1 MKNPNRVLEEYR
13 RRLSELKKSSWDQKS
28 DLLEKQENKLK
39 RGIARLIDSYAQ
51 EYINQEEFEPRIKA
65 MKQSLKTIEEEKKR
79 IFDQKKLKQELA
91 LVVTNLEDFSSN
103 IRSNL
108 DNADWLTKRD
118 IIRTLVKRIEI
129 NLEDVNVVFRVKELP
144 NSSGHSGEEKKN
156 LQHCWRGS

>member
-1 MKNPNRVLEEYR
+1 M
-13 RRLSELKKSSWDQKS
+13 DQKS

-65 MKQSLKTIEEEKKR
+65 MKQSLKTIKEEKKK
-79 IFDQKKLKQELA
+79 IFYQKELEQEVT
-91 LVVTNLEDFSSN
+91 LVVANLEDFSSN
-103 IRSNL
+103 ITLNL

-144 NSSGHSGEEKKN
+144 NSSGHNGKENKN
-156 LQHCWRGS
+156 LQHCRRCIYIFV